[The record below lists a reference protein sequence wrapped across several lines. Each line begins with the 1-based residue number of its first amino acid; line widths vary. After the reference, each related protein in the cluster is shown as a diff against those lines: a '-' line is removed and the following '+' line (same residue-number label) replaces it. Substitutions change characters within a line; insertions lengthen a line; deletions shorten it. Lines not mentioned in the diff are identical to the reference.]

1 MEKLK
6 YNSCDICYKENKD
19 HGKNIVKFNYQG
31 KNNKPTIGVMDICSV
46 CAETYEKVKSEK

>member
-46 CAETYEKVKSEK
+46 CAEIYEKVKK